1 MDQVSKIRHKWFI
14 YYLTW
19 NYFITLQLVGLSKV
33 FEKTPQDIQWLLGIA
48 LPLIKEI
55 NDRCIQ
61 KIIKKASTE
70 INLINALFVGKV
82 TVNLQFS
89 FWLAIFLATVAT
101 HITGYVL
108 LTMNFVI
115 NLQLCYKAIKLD
127 RKVFSSYI
135 DGKARKSSK
144 RDAIM
149 ELVLNETVETMVH
162 IAFIVTYIFVYHGPN
177 PDVIGNVG
185 CECWTFKKVENLTT
199 FLSPILLMAFADCV
213 SGIISGVLL
222 WKYCNVNIILEYCA
236 TLKKYWVI
244 LGFLGASNLL
254 TVKS

>member
-1 MDQVSKIRHKWFI
+1 
-14 YYLTW
+14 
-19 NYFITLQLVGLSKV
+19 
-33 FEKTPQDIQWLLGIA
+33 
-48 LPLIKEI
+48 
-55 NDRCIQ
+55 
-61 KIIKKASTE
+61 
-70 INLINALFVGKV
+70 
-82 TVNLQFS
+82 
-89 FWLAIFLATVAT
+89 
-101 HITGYVL
+101 
-108 LTMNFVI
+108 MNFVI

-127 RKVFSSYI
+127 RKVFSSYV

-185 CECWTFKKVENLTT
+185 CDCWTFKKVENLTT